1 MAEQSNYSTPKI
13 VCQLHWLHVW
23 PQQFSA
29 KPYDDLG
36 RLTIANNLF
45 SGYSGGGGGGGGA
58 LGGIN
63 PLAALIAPLA
73 ALALLGAAAAVA
85 INPILV
91 QLAVVSGRKRR
102 DLTGVEVN
110 KKGQCDQ
117 SWQLLKVIG
126 DQCDQIWRNFEKY
139 WQLFEGLI
147 SIWQTF
153 EPTFW
158 GNFWKYLGYFLFQH
172 LVTLI
177 TYPRN
182 IYIKTSL
189 SAAKPT
195 KKVQ

>member
-1 MAEQSNYSTPKI
+1 M
-13 VCQLHWLHVW
+13 
-23 PQQFSA
+23 
-29 KPYDDLG
+29 
-36 RLTIANNLF
+36 
-45 SGYSGGGGGGGGA
+45 
-58 LGGIN
+58 
-63 PLAALIAPLA
+63 AALIAPLA

-117 SWQLLKVIG
+117 
-126 DQCDQIWRNFEKY
+126 IWLNFEKY
-139 WQLFEGLI
+139 WQLFEGFI

-172 LVTLI
+172 QVTLI